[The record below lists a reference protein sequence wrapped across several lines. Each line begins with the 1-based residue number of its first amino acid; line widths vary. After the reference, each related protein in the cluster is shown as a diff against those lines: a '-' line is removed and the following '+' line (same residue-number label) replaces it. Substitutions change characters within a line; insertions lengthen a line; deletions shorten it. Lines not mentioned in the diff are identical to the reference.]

1 MVSHHDPHFFFSM
14 DRPNYSRLLVYLA
27 DMNQLSET
35 HHTVNEELNQ
45 PFAQV
50 RTDIAVEQ
58 SSNLDSKTSDGIVA
72 LEQSSN
78 LDSKTSDGIV
88 AVEQSSNLDSKT
100 SDGIVAI
107 SQRPGVLDRWFVTCH
122 ERAAITTAMKIGI
135 AQMTTFVEQRLNTKE
150 VKFWD
155 IHIYVTPSV

>member
-50 RTDIAVEQ
+50 RTDIA
-58 SSNLDSKTSDGIVA
+58 L
-72 LEQSSN
+72 
-78 LDSKTSDGIV
+78 
-88 AVEQSSNLDSKT
+88 EQSSNLDSKT